1 MYRDSIEGEGSTK
14 YMHISTVDKGRM
26 QRNMDG
32 RVKTQ
37 SVTKIEYRK
46 EHFVVG
52 RQSWKEG

>member
-1 MYRDSIEGEGSTK
+1 
-14 YMHISTVDKGRM
+14 MHISTVDKGRM